1 MGEGQPVIER
11 MQGLI
16 NRWVR
21 KSDRRAIF
29 LNCYQL
35 MTQNILKE
43 LEDGEFKDP
52 RWVEQLLHRF
62 AEYYFDALD
71 AYELNSPNTPAVWR
85 QAHEA
90 AIRQNTL
97 VLQNLLVGIN
107 AHINYDLVLALVDVL
122 EPEWASLPE
131 AYRQQRYA
139 DHCHVNDVIGW
150 TIDDV
155 QDNVVERLAPVMDYF
170 DIILGPIDEWMA
182 STLLTHWRDEVWD
195 NAINYIETPE
205 PRARE
210 RLRQHL
216 ETTTL
221 ARGGAILLNLDPTDA
236 SPLV

>member
-85 QAHEA
+85 PRELA
-90 AIRQNTL
+90 AKQRVCLGCL
-97 VLQNLLVGIN
+97 V
-107 AHINYDLVLALVDVL
+107 HK
-122 EPEWASLPE
+122 
-131 AYRQQRYA
+131 
-139 DHCHVNDVIGW
+139 
-150 TIDDV
+150 
-155 QDNVVERLAPVMDYF
+155 RLK
-170 DIILGPIDEWMA
+170 
-182 STLLTHWRDEVWD
+182 R
-195 NAINYIETPE
+195 
-205 PRARE
+205 
-210 RLRQHL
+210 
-216 ETTTL
+216 
-221 ARGGAILLNLDPTDA
+221 
-236 SPLV
+236 